1 MAIQAIR
8 ITSAKAA
15 VTQKGVEVFAIA
27 VSYVERRR
35 NNC

>member
-15 VTQKGVEVFAIA
+15 MTQKGVEVLAIA
-27 VSYVERRR
+27 ASNVV
-35 NNC
+35 